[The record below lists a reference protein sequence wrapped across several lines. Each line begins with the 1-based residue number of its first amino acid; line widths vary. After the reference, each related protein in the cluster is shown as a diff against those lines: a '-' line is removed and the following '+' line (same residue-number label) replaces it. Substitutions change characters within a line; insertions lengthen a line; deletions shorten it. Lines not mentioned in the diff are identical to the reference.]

1 MTIPPAKKETIL
13 IVEDSELQREAAH
26 AIIESLGYTRI
37 LQAKDGIEAMEHLR
51 KNKVD
56 LIISDLDMPGM
67 NGIELLTEVR
77 NSPEHKTI
85 PFIML
90 TIFDDKGK
98 IVQAAKSGVSDYIIK
113 PIERNTLKVRLKR
126 IFGNQ

>member
-1 MTIPPAKKETIL
+1 MPTAKKETIL

-26 AIIESLGYTRI
+26 SIIESLGYTRI
-37 LQAKDGIEAMEHLR
+37 LQAKDGVEAMEHLS

-56 LIISDLDMPGM
+56 LIISDLEMPGM
-67 NGIELLTEVR
+67 NGLELLAEVR

-90 TIFDDKGK
+90 TIFDDKEK